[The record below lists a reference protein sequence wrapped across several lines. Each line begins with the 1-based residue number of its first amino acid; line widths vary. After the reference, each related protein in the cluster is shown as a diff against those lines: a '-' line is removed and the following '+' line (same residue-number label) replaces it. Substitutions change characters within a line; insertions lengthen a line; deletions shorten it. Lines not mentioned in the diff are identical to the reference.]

1 MLKTSRLGAA
11 KYLIFLL
18 PLAIYLY
25 KYQLQEMGA
34 DFFLRI
40 TEAKY
45 FLARINPY
53 DVFMDLK
60 PIVDAY
66 GPKPAAY
73 SFFSYFF
80 AGLLTKITTSLQV
93 QLFIFLC
100 LDYLALALGIVLV
113 IKMNDQLAYNSNRP
127 ASLHS
132 RVLMLTLVL
141 VCSTFFWQHVYFL
154 NYTLIST
161 FGLLLLIY
169 GLSKNRLILPLFGMG
184 LIGLRPSLAI
194 PVFLFLILGQHWRIL
209 SFSIAG
215 YLLVLLL
222 SSWRLDAN
230 PLELVKQLGDIQRH
244 FSDNLSYY
252 HAEGLLLT
260 LKPFLSTQLT
270 VAAAIFTGLIMVYY
284 RKHLWNPLVSI
295 LLVTACSVSLFYTQ
309 VHAWISIYPILL
321 VALSP
326 SVKSK
331 HSIIIIAILVGFLVI
346 PRLSG
351 QIPEEYRYQYIVGHN
366 LVRFGALWYCVIH
379 LVNQLVASAR
389 QEAHVHRA

>member
-1 MLKTSRLGAA
+1 
-11 KYLIFLL
+11 
-18 PLAIYLY
+18 
-25 KYQLQEMGA
+25 
-34 DFFLRI
+34 
-40 TEAKY
+40 
-45 FLARINPY
+45 
-53 DVFMDLK
+53 MDLK

-100 LDYLALALGIVLV
+100 LDYLTLALGIVLV

-132 RVLMLTLVL
+132 RVLILTLVL

-169 GLSKNRLILPLFGMG
+169 GLSKNGLILPLLGMG

-194 PVFLFLILGQHWRIL
+194 PVFLFLAVNQRWRIL
-209 SFSIAG
+209 SLSIAG

-252 HAEGLLLT
+252 HAEGLLLS
-260 LKPFLSTQLT
+260 LKPFVGTQLT
-270 VAAAIFTGLIMVYY
+270 VAAAIITGLVMVRY
-284 RKHLWNPLVSI
+284 RKHLSNPLVSI
-295 LLVTACSVSLFYTQ
+295 LLITACSVSLFYTQ

-331 HSIIIIAILVGFLVI
+331 HSIIIIATLIGFLVI

-351 QIPEEYRYQYIVGHN
+351 QIPEEYRYLYIVAHN

-379 LVNQLVASAR
+379 LVNQLIANAR
-389 QEAHVHRA
+389 QGVHVHRA

>member
-1 MLKTSRLGAA
+1 MAKTSRLGAA

-25 KYQLQEMGA
+25 KYQSQEMGA

-100 LDYLALALGIVLV
+100 LDYLALALGIVLF

-132 RVLMLTLVL
+132 RVLILTLVL

-169 GLSKNRLILPLFGMG
+169 GLSKNGLILPLLGMG

-194 PVFLFLILGQHWRIL
+194 PVFLFLVVNQRWRIL

-252 HAEGLLLT
+252 HAEGLLLS
-260 LKPFLSTQLT
+260 LKPFVGTQLT
-270 VAAAIFTGLIMVYY
+270 VAAAIITGLIMVYY
-284 RKHLWNPLVSI
+284 RKHLSNPLVSI
-295 LLVTACSVSLFYTQ
+295 LLITACSVSLFYTQ

-326 SVKSK
+326 SVKNK
-331 HSIIIIAILVGFLVI
+331 HSIILIAILVGFLVM

-351 QIPEEYRYQYIVGHN
+351 QIPEEYRYHYIVAHN

-379 LVNQLVASAR
+379 LVNQLIANSR
-389 QEAHVHRA
+389 QGVHVYRA

>member
-40 TEAKY
+40 TEARY

-100 LDYLALALGIVLV
+100 LDYLALVLGIVLF
-113 IKMNDQLAYNSNRP
+113 IKMNDQLADSSNRP

-132 RVLMLTLVL
+132 RVLILTLVL

-169 GLSKNRLILPLFGMG
+169 GLSKKGLILPLLGMG

-194 PVFLFLILGQHWRIL
+194 PVFLFLAVNQRWRIL
-209 SFSIAG
+209 SLSVAG

-222 SSWRLDAN
+222 SSWRLGAN

-252 HAEGLLLT
+252 HAEGLLLS
-260 LKPFLSTQLT
+260 LKPFVGTQLT
-270 VAAAIFTGLIMVYY
+270 VAAAIITGLIMVHY
-284 RKHLWNPLVSI
+284 RKHLSNPLVSI
-295 LLVTACSVSLFYTQ
+295 LLITACSVSLFYTQ

-331 HSIIIIAILVGFLVI
+331 HSIIIIAILIGFLVI

-351 QIPEEYRYQYIVGHN
+351 QIPEEYRYQYIVAHN
-366 LVRFGALWYCVIH
+366 LVRFGGLWYCVIH
-379 LVNQLVASAR
+379 LVNQLIANAR
-389 QEAHVHRA
+389 QGVHVHRA